1 MIVTRIIPTK
11 KTYRYETD
19 MKKNYSFSVT
29 LRCPVCGST
38 DIDLTEDNTYGKCNV
53 CNKEFPGGYDE
64 LVELNQANIEAAVED
79 KKEEIYKDV
88 EKELH
93 DRLKKAFN
101 GNKYVKIK

>member
-1 MIVTRIIPTK
+1 
-11 KTYRYETD
+11 

-38 DIDLTEDNTYGKCNV
+38 DIVLSDDKSHGKCTM

-64 LVELNQANIEAAVED
+64 LVELNQATIDAAVEN
-79 KKEEIYKDV
+79 KKVEIAKDV

-93 DRLKKAFN
+93 DRLKEVFKGSRN
-101 GNKYVKIK
+101 IKIK